1 MVSDESYPLSSSAHT
16 NCSPKKSILALSPAP
31 FLSAFPRWL
40 WSQKRSLTKKHFF
53 KCKCLFYFLY
63 HEQVKNVTVVQKL
76 PLGVAGWG
84 HFQRLKKSSDS
95 SNFAVMLSKH
105 GHFMRK
111 WLKINAFDGCKNE
124 KSYKKKRYKRVSGMQ
139 FLLSNLSLRNGSY
152 EKIWRTR
159 VVRRRTIRKT
169 PKTLPFCQMPSGSHY
184 DTWS

>member
-63 HEQVKNVTVVQKL
+63 HEQVKNVTAVQKL
-76 PLGVAGWG
+76 SLRVAGWG
-84 HFQRLKKSSDS
+84 HFQHLKKSSDS

-105 GHFMRK
+105 GLCWESDWKSMLLMAARMRK
-111 WLKINAFDGCKNE
+111 AI
-124 KSYKKKRYKRVSGMQ
+124 KKRYKRVSGMQ

>member
-1 MVSDESYPLSSSAHT
+1 MNHILCLPLLT
-16 NCSPKKSILALSPAP
+16 LIAP
-31 FLSAFPRWL
+31 QKNLFWLCPQFLFFLLFRGD

-76 PLGVAGWG
+76 SLRVAGWG

-124 KSYKKKRYKRVSGMQ
+124 KSYKKSYKRVSGMQ